1 MSKSQFLSDNLLPGE
16 VYAGLILGQ
25 NGEQDY
31 HLFATLGD
39 HPKLNW
45 KDAIALTEKANLAL
59 PNRRELR
66 LLWVNAK
73 QHFQEAWYWSGQQR
87 AGGDSYAWCQ
97 DFANGGQY
105 GTHKDGELRVVLVRR
120 VPIKG

>member
-1 MSKSQFLSDNLLPGE
+1 MSKAQFLRDNLRPGE

-45 KDAIALTEKANLAL
+45 KDAIALAKKKKLAL
-59 PNRRELR
+59 PDRRELR
-66 LLWVNAK
+66 LLCVNAK
-73 QHFQEAWYWSGQQR
+73 QHFQESWYWSGEQH
-87 AGGDSYAWCQ
+87 AGNDGSAWYQ
-97 DFANGGQY
+97 TFTY
-105 GTHKDGELRVVLVRR
+105 GNQSLTHKDNELRVVLVRR